1 MTGLADAL
9 AGVELVVGEIVEA
22 EPHAGPRAPSTLLR
36 LDLGGHGVREAAL
49 PGEHAQDD
57 LVGRQVVC
65 ALHGSELL
73 VLCAQSHAHG
83 VVPLQPERPVEPGTA
98 VG

>member
-1 MTGLADAL
+1 MTGLAEAL
-9 AGVELVVGEIVEA
+9 TGIELVVGEIVEA

-36 LDLGGHGVREAAL
+36 LDLGGHGMREAAL
-49 PGEHAQDD
+49 PGEHAD
-57 LVGRQVVC
+57 LVGHQVVC
-65 ALHGSELL
+65 ALHGGELL

-83 VVPLQPERPVEPGTA
+83 VVPVEPERRVEPGTP